1 MRGGEGYCR
10 YEGRRER
17 IGGGEKR
24 IGRGSK
30 NNNNNTHPRL
40 HFFDEGFPKV
50 MMMMMVG
57 RVEMARELNRAGR

>member
-1 MRGGEGYCR
+1 MRGGGRGFR

-17 IGGGEKR
+17 IGGGGKR
-24 IGRGSK
+24 VGGGSK
-30 NNNNNTHPRL
+30 NNNNNIHPRL

-57 RVEMARELNRAGR
+57 RVEMARELN